1 MSQENVEIVRAGM
14 DAFNR
19 EDWDAALEVAAPDF
33 VLDMSRAIGPE
44 QRGMYDLEKLRSFLE
59 DLRGTFDS
67 FQIEADE
74 FIDAGEQ
81 VVVPTTSH
89 GRGRGGIEVT
99 ARTASVYTLRDGA
112 VTRLVMY
119 QERREALEAVGLRG

>member
-1 MSQENVEIVRAGM
+1 VRAGM

>member
-119 QERREALEAVGLRG
+119 QERRQALEAVGLRG

>member
-1 MSQENVEIVRAGM
+1 
-14 DAFNR
+14 
-19 EDWDAALEVAAPDF
+19 
-33 VLDMSRAIGPE
+33 
-44 QRGMYDLEKLRSFLE
+44 MYDLEKLRSFLE